1 MKKKLISLAQL
12 AVGLG
17 LIAFIV
23 YRMRA
28 KGDLS
33 KLVDTLQ
40 TAAANWP
47 FLLMAFVA
55 YFICVALC
63 ACRWDVLLKAQGVKI
78 RPGRVLVLYFI
89 GQFFNAFLLGATSGD
104 IVKAYYAAKETLHK
118 KTEVVATVFVDRA
131 IGLFSIIALMVVMMI
146 VRFHFYMAHR
156 ETRMAMLFNTLL
168 LFGAIGVVVAM
179 LRRDLLQRWSVFN
192 RSGQQTR
199 AGEIAQKAYNA
210 FHSCLGSPAVVVKTV
225 SLSLVNHVGFVV
237 CCYMLGTAV
246 GIRLALWDYLAVIP
260 TIAAFTCIPVTPSGL
275 GTREGATIYLL
286 GIFGVPSSQAFM
298 LSILTYFTLIVWAM
312 VGGVVYMV
320 YSYSAGR
327 IDSDNV
333 ELTK

>member
-12 AVGLG
+12 AFGLG

-23 YRMRA
+23 CRMRA
-28 KGDLS
+28 RGDLS
-33 KLVDTLQ
+33 KLADALQ

-47 FLLMAFVA
+47 FLLMAFVV
-55 YFICVALC
+55 YFICIVLC
-63 ACRWDVLLKAQGVKI
+63 ACRWNVLLKAQGVNI

-131 IGLFSIIALMVVMMI
+131 IGLLSIIALMVVMM
-146 VRFHFYMAHR
+146 VARFHFYMAYK
-156 ETRMAMLFNTLL
+156 ETRMAMLFDTLL
-168 LFGAIGVVVAM
+168 LVGAIVGVVVM
-179 LRRDLLQRWSVFN
+179 VRRDLLERWSVFN

-199 AGEIAQKAYNA
+199 AGQIAQKAYNA
-210 FHSCLGSPAVVVKTV
+210 FRVCLGSPAVVVKTV
-225 SLSLVNHVGFVV
+225 SLSVINHVGFVL

-246 GIRLALWDYLAVIP
+246 GIRLAFWDYLTVIP

-275 GTREGATIYLL
+275 GTREGAMIYLL
-286 GIFGVPSSQAFM
+286 GIFGVPPSQAFM

-320 YSYSAGR
+320 YSYGAGR
-327 IDSDNV
+327 AVDDNA